1 MRHKRFRRIAAA
13 VLIAALA
20 AGLGL
25 WSAAQERVPTVTYT
39 DGAEAHFSFSNT
51 GSGSDNDLFPAFK
64 GCMPGDRLTQN
75 IRVQA
80 AGTNDPSGAQIYLR
94 AEIDGDASA
103 KADSGLTYDDVLR
116 YLSITVASADAP
128 TVPLAGSAAANQIGE
143 SAAVLLGTVRPGEA
157 PLELTVTITV
167 DPAMGNDFQQA
178 AAHIVWGFSADA
190 AADPTPP
197 PLETEEHFAY
207 IFGYPDGTIRPVY
220 LYCVDADEFVVNKLL
235 DRGSLSA
242 TTIVTNVQDF
252 ITIVAKGLD
261 VI

>member
-80 AGTNDPSGAQIYLR
+80 AGTNDPSGAQI
-94 AEIDGDASA
+94 
-103 KADSGLTYDDVLR
+103 
-116 YLSITVASADAP
+116 LSLI
-128 TVPLAGSAAANQIGE
+128 
-143 SAAVLLGTVRPGEA
+143 
-157 PLELTVTITV
+157 
-167 DPAMGNDFQQA
+167 
-178 AAHIVWGFSADA
+178 HI
-190 AADPTPP
+190 
-197 PLETEEHFAY
+197 
-207 IFGYPDGTIRPVY
+207 
-220 LYCVDADEFVVNKLL
+220 
-235 DRGSLSA
+235 
-242 TTIVTNVQDF
+242 
-252 ITIVAKGLD
+252 
-261 VI
+261 